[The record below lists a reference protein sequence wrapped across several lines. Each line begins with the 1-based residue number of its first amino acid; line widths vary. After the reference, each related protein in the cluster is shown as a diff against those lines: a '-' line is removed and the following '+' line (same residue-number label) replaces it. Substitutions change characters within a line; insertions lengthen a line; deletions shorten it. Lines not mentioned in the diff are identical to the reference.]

1 MLTRQ
6 TCHSKLDYTRLVT
19 PITLVN
25 ILDSILRIHS
35 KIDMSIIS

>member
-6 TCHSKLDYTRLVT
+6 TCHSKLDYTKFVT

-25 ILDSILRIHS
+25 ILDSILCIHS
-35 KIDMSIIS
+35 KIDVSV